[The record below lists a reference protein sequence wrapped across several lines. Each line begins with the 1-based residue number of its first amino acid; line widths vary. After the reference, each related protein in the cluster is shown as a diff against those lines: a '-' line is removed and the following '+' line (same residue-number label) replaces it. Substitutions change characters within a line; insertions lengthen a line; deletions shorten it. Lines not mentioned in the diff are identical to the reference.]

1 MIEISEQKMA
11 ILLTVAIQ
19 ALVVGGLIACI
30 VVGTQ
35 DRPSSAVSPADEVR
49 DADYRPESA
58 SPAAYPVVGHR
69 PEGVTGAGENIPA
82 SFVQDRLPNPS

>member
-1 MIEISEQKMA
+1 VIEISEQKMA
-11 ILLTVAIQ
+11 TVLTIVIQ

-35 DRPSSAVSPADEVR
+35 DRPSSVASPDTEAGHMGF
-49 DADYRPESA
+49 RPESA

-69 PEGVTGAGENIPA
+69 SESGPGAGEKIL
-82 SFVQDRLPNPS
+82 SLF

>member
-11 ILLTVAIQ
+11 IILTVAIQ
-19 ALVVGGLIACI
+19 TLVVGGLIACI

-35 DRPSSAVSPADEVR
+35 DRPFSVVSPADEVR
-49 DADYRPESA
+49 NVDYRPESA

-69 PEGVTGAGENIPA
+69 PEGVPAAGEKIL
-82 SFVQDRLPNPS
+82 SFYAGPFP